1 MSEQKE
7 FGFRQTPPAVPL
19 RFDEKKCIGCN
30 RCMEICMIDVM
41 IPGEKGKHPEV
52 AFPDECWYCG
62 CCVMECPTGAISL
75 HHPLMNRTRWVSK
88 ASLLKKKEVEE

>member
-1 MSEQKE
+1 MSEHKE

-41 IPGEKGKHPEV
+41 LPGEKGKHPRV

-88 ASLLKKKEVEE
+88 ASLLKNKEVEE